1 MLDSITDQDTEP
13 ILDFIRIP
21 PEAPGPYAPI
31 VLRLDPI
38 VRLTDDQIEALSS
51 INEILRIERNA
62 QGDFELQYLPPSIIG
77 HISAVIT
84 ARLGTWIRED
94 GSGVGFGPTV
104 GLTLPNGA
112 LRSPSASWILKSRM
126 AELTEEQKRG
136 FPPLSPDFAIE
147 LRSSSD
153 RLTVMRRRMDEYME
167 NGVRLGWL
175 IDTIDYRVYVYR
187 PDTPVETLER
197 PESISGD
204 PELPGFTL
212 ELEPIWEPWP

>member
-13 ILDFIRIP
+13 IMDFIRIP

-62 QGDFELQYLPPSIIG
+62 QGDFELQYLRPSVIG

-84 ARLGTWIRED
+84 ARLGTWIKED

-112 LRSPSASWILKSRM
+112 LRSPCASWILKSRLS
-126 AELTEEQKRG
+126 ELTEEQKHG
-136 FPPLSPDFAIE
+136 FPPISPDFAIE

-153 RLTVMRRRMDEYME
+153 RLTVMRRKMDEYME

>member
-1 MLDSITDQDTEP
+1 MTAQGVEP

-21 PEAPGPYAPI
+21 PEAPGPYAPV

-51 INEILRIERNA
+51 LNEALRIERNA
-62 QGDFELQYLPPSIIG
+62 QGDLELQYLRPTVIG
-77 HISAVIT
+77 HLNAVVA
-84 ARLGTWIRED
+84 ARLGTWAEKD
-94 GSGVGFGPTV
+94 GSGTGLGSSV

-112 LRSPSASWILKSRM
+112 LRSPAASWILKSRLTD
-126 AELTEEQKRG
+126 LTEEQKRG
-136 FPPLSPDFAIE
+136 FPPISPDFAIE

-153 RLTVMRRRMDEYME
+153 RLTVLRRKMDEYME

-175 IDTIDYRVYVYR
+175 IDTIDYRVYIYR
-187 PDTPVETLER
+187 PNTPVEILEV
-197 PESISGD
+197 PESLSGE

-212 ELEPIWEPWP
+212 DLKPIWEPAF